1 MVLLHQAEADIRLEV
16 VTGVRTCL
24 LPMCEPIELVPRG
37 VTTVTSTVPLAGVG
51 GVAKITVSLC
61 TVKLGEAV
69 APKST
74 AVAPVK
80 PQPQSVIGSFVKFWL
95 GPVGAPIVGPW
106 LGFIPVERR
115 TVGSVVPENG
125 PMNGHAEFRLALI

>member
-1 MVLLHQAEADIRLEV
+1 M
-16 VTGVRTCL
+16 
-24 LPMCEPIELVPRG
+24 IELVPRG

-74 AVAPVK
+74 AVR
-80 PQPQSVIGSFVKFWL
+80 S
-95 GPVGAPIVGPW
+95 
-106 LGFIPVERR
+106 
-115 TVGSVVPENG
+115 
-125 PMNGHAEFRLALI
+125 

>member
-1 MVLLHQAEADIRLEV
+1 M
-16 VTGVRTCL
+16 
-24 LPMCEPIELVPRG
+24 IELVPRG

-51 GVAKITVSLC
+51 GVAKITVSLW
-61 TVKLGEAV
+61 TVKPGEAV

-95 GPVGAPIVGPW
+95 GPAGAPIVGPW
-106 LGFIPVERR
+106 LGFIPVMRGTVRSEERR
-115 TVGSVVPENG
+115 VGKECRSLG
-125 PMNGHAEFRLALI
+125 PPYPYMKKGV

>member
-1 MVLLHQAEADIRLEV
+1 M
-16 VTGVRTCL
+16 
-24 LPMCEPIELVPRG
+24 IELVPRG

-51 GVAKITVSLC
+51 GVAKITVSLW

-80 PQPQSVIGSFVKFWL
+80 PQPQRVIGSFVKFWL
-95 GPVGAPIVGPW
+95 GPAGAPIVGPW
-106 LGFIPVERR
+106 VGFIPVMRGAGGAGGPGKGR
-115 TVGSVVPENG
+115 GPGVVRAG
-125 PMNGHAEFRLALI
+125 VAL